1 MSYTDCS
8 IKQEGTCMAP
18 MSVEKSIANA
28 IVSLRMEG
36 LAAKP
41 VYEEFCRQL
50 LRGEITMSEYVALAI
65 ERKGS

>member
-1 MSYTDCS
+1 
-8 IKQEGTCMAP
+8 MAL

-28 IVSLRMEG
+28 VASLRMEG
-36 LAAKP
+36 LEAKP
-41 VYEEFCRQL
+41 VYGEPCRRL

>member
-8 IKQEGTCMAP
+8 IKQEDTCMAP

-28 IVSLRMEG
+28 VASLRMEG

-41 VYEEFCRQL
+41 IYEELCRRL
-50 LRGEITMSEYVALAI
+50 LRGEITMGKYAALAI